1 MNRLIARQKRAALI
15 TVVVTLL
22 WCSSSPDA
30 FASPQSRHRPAVE
43 EFSFLLKDF
52 KMDHQG
58 EVNNVNISVRLRYK
72 PNVSDSE
79 YPDFR
84 AVAKDIETLL
94 SNYPNKTDYWEIV
107 NKKITSLVLTKY
119 AVVTKIA
126 SEIQVS
132 PSAGVPYQRSSTVTR
147 ERT

>member
-1 MNRLIARQKRAALI
+1 M
-15 TVVVTLL
+15 
-22 WCSSSPDA
+22 
-30 FASPQSRHRPAVE
+30 
-43 EFSFLLKDF
+43 LKDL
-52 KMDHQG
+52 KLDHQG
-58 EVNNVNISVRLRYK
+58 EVNNLNITIRLRYK
-72 PNVSDSE
+72 VNVSDSE

-107 NKKITSLVLTKY
+107 NKKITLMVLTKY
-119 AVVTKIA
+119 SAIVKVM

-132 PSAGVPYQRSSTVTR
+132 PSAQVPYQRSSTVTR

>member
-1 MNRLIARQKRAALI
+1 MIRLPNRHTRATL
-15 TVVVTLL
+15 VVLMVTLL
-22 WCSSSPDA
+22 WCSPSA
-30 FASPQSRHRPAVE
+30 VVVAQSRQRAPVE
-43 EFSFLLKDF
+43 EFSFLLKDL
-52 KMDHQG
+52 KLDHQG
-58 EVNNVNISVRLRYK
+58 EVNNLNITIRLRYK
-72 PNVSDSE
+72 VNVSDSE

-107 NKKITSLVLTKY
+107 NKKITLMVLTKY
-119 AVVTKIA
+119 SAIVKVM

-132 PSAGVPYQRSSTVTR
+132 PSAQVPYQRSSTVTR